1 MRVSL
6 ITRHAI
12 TNYGS
17 LLQTLATQ
25 IVIERLGHTCEVVNY
40 IRADENYRQHERT
53 LLKRKP
59 EWNRNPI
66 KRGIYL
72 ALRQP
77 ESRLSGRRFA
87 KERNR
92 LLHLSQ
98 LYSSMEELTQK
109 PPAADLYLTGSDQV
123 WGPVENGDYDSAYCL
138 SFVPDAARKASFAA
152 SFGRDTLTEEQM
164 QFFRR
169 WLGQFQRITVR
180 EDSAVSLIEEMGFE
194 AERVL
199 DPTLLLDAEDWAR
212 FMTPLRRK
220 PYVLVYQ
227 IHQNPALGLYAKK
240 VADAMH
246 LPLVRIS
253 TSLHQ
258 MTQKG
263 KLVWCPPI
271 GAFLSYIK
279 NAACLITDSFH
290 GTAFAINFETPF
302 VEVLPQNHTET
313 RNKDVLAW
321 TGLTDR
327 IVTDVN
333 NTSIAVKRP
342 NFECARR
349 TLSEQRIRTIEIF
362 KSILEQE

>member
-169 WLGQFQRITVR
+169 WLGRFQRITVR

-199 DPTLLLDAEDWAR
+199 DPTLLLDAEDWER
-212 FMTPLRRK
+212 FMTPLHRK

-246 LPLVRIS
+246 LPLIRIS
-253 TSLHQ
+253 PSLHQ

-271 GAFLSYIK
+271 GSFLSYIK

-302 VEVLPQNHTET
+302 VEVLPKNNTGT
-313 RNKDVLAW
+313 RNREILEL

-327 IVTDVN
+327 ILTDDAATCFALRPVDFTKARCFLN
-333 NTSIAVKRP
+333 RERQFALDMIARI
-342 NFECARR
+342 
-349 TLSEQRIRTIEIF
+349 LSE
-362 KSILEQE
+362 K